1 MLRWYRWLLAVAVC
15 GVLLVPLPVRG
26 GGGGTNVETQADELL
41 KNPDFR
47 VRTQAALALGAS
59 GKAAAV
65 RPLCDALSDPKAAVR
80 AAAAAALGMLAHGGI
95 ACLDERA
102 SREPSAAVKAVIAR
116 AIENLQSV
124 FLPTTRFYV
133 AIGPASLRRETLD
146 KRTEQLVRGALIS
159 GIADR
164 TDVAVAPTKETK
176 AQAKKRLAA
185 RPKIRSLLIAPKV
198 SEPTYDGD
206 ALTVRVELAVF
217 TYPAMS
223 FKAMIPV
230 KLTQR
235 GVTDRDSQNENELIR
250 IATEHAI
257 EKFLTN
263 LERIR

>member
-1 MLRWYRWLLAVAVC
+1 MLRWYRWLLAVTVG

-26 GGGGTNVETQADELL
+26 DGGRTSIEIQADELL

-80 AAAAAALGMLAHGGI
+80 AAAAAALGKLAHDGI
-95 ACLDERA
+95 ACLNERA
-102 SREPSAAVKAVIAR
+102 SHEPSDAVKAVIAR

-124 FLPTTRFYV
+124 LLPTTRFYV
-133 AIGPASLRRETLD
+133 AIGPASLKREALD
-146 KRTEQLVRGALIS
+146 KRTEQLLRDALVS
-159 GIADR
+159 GIKDR
-164 TDVAVAPTKETK
+164 TDVAVASTKETK

-185 RPKIRSLLIAPKV
+185 RPKIRSLLIAPKL
-198 SEPTYDGD
+198 SEPVYDGD
-206 ALTVRVELAVF
+206 ALTVRVEIAVF

-230 KLTQR
+230 KLTQQ
-235 GVTDRDSQNENELIR
+235 GVTGRDAQNENELFR
-250 IATEHAI
+250 LAAEHAV